1 VKNKWLSFFSGK
13 VQLELTGRGIER
25 LLNECTRQGI
35 PVFHVKKKKEAVS
48 LYIQLQDVHA
58 FRRVRSKFKC
68 KARFINR
75 KGFPFLLLK
84 SKLNI
89 GFTIGFAIFFILLF
103 LLSNMVWKIDVTGA
117 KPETEHQMRQ
127 HLNEIGV
134 KKGRLQF
141 LMMSPEKIQ
150 KSLTNG
156 IDNITW
162 VGVDL
167 KGTTIHMKV
176 VEKNEPEK
184 EKYVSPRNI
193 VAKKK
198 ATITRMFVQ
207 KGQPMA
213 AIHDHVEKGQLLVSG
228 LIGSEDHQEEVASK
242 AEIYGETWYRS
253 EVTVPLETLFNV
265 YTGKVRTKHKLSFGS
280 LAIPI
285 WGLTF
290 KKEELKHP
298 KTEQEKHSLHFL
310 GFKLPVSYVKE
321 QTRESEEALRKYT
334 KEEAVQEGIKL
345 GKQDVEDK
353 IGENGEVKSEKVL
366 HQTVENGKVKLI
378 ILYQVIE
385 DIVQTTPIVRETEE

>member
-1 VKNKWLSFFSGK
+1 MHKTGDSGLSC
-13 VQLELTGRGIER
+13 Q
-25 LLNECTRQGI
+25 
-35 PVFHVKKKKEAVS
+35 KKKEAVS

-228 LIGSEDHQEEVASK
+228 LIGSEDHQQEVASK

-285 WGLTF
+285 WGMTF

>member
-1 VKNKWLSFFSGK
+1 MKNKWLSFFSGK

-75 KGFPFLLLK
+75 KGFPFLLMK

-134 KKGRLQF
+134 QKGRLQF

-228 LIGSEDHQEEVASK
+228 LIGNEDHQQEVASK

-285 WGLTF
+285 WGMTF